1 MNPREWRAVLQC
13 VTLLFL
19 FALLITGCRTAPPLP
34 PADFSTGG
42 WQVRQG
48 QAIWQPAKTRPEL
61 AGEILFAT
69 QTNGNFVVQFTKTPF
84 PLAAARVADG
94 QWQIEFGAGQRR
106 FAGCGQPPSRL
117 VWFQLPRALAGDCLK
132 KNWRL
137 THPSADT
144 WRLENWFT
152 GESLEGGF
160 FP

>member
-1 MNPREWRAVLQC
+1 MNPRDRRTVLQLGGLLFVLAVLI
-13 VTLLFL
+13 
-19 FALLITGCRTAPPLP
+19 AGCRTAPPLP
-34 PADFSTGG
+34 PADFSAGG

-48 QAIWQPAKTRPEL
+48 QAIWKPAKTRPEL
-61 AGEILFAT
+61 AGEILLAT
-69 QTNGNFVVQFTKTPF
+69 QTNGNFLVQFTETPF

-106 FAGCGQPPSRL
+106 FAGRGQPPSRL
-117 VWFQLPRALAGDCLK
+117 VWFQLPRALAGEGLK
-132 KNWRL
+132 KTWHF
-137 THPSADT
+137 THPSTET